1 MKNPGVCKGCKY
13 FLARTW
19 APDLRNICNYI
30 EVEGRSRLVV
40 ERENGGY
47 KTDSCICYE
56 AGTRK
61 RRRRKQNEL

>member
-1 MKNPGVCKGCKY
+1 MKNPKVCKGCKY
-13 FLARTW
+13 RMRAQSGEFK
-19 APDLRNICNYI
+19 NVCNYI
-30 EVEGRSRLVV
+30 EITGRSRLVV

-61 RRRRKQNEL
+61 RGGKRPKVG